1 MTNLSKNAKTDVLV
15 HVVGGEEASKRK
27 VVQQLQE
34 PEHSK
39 KSHPFWTGKLLDD
52 DKGLN
57 FRQLLL
63 LTGLSVGAVCLST
76 IEHKPSCVH
85 IEGNNNTVVVEG
97 VSAPSCVSPSRVKP

>member
-15 HVVGGEEASKRK
+15 HVVGEEEASKRK

-34 PEHSK
+34 PENSK

-52 DKGLN
+52 EGLN

-63 LTGLSVGAVCLST
+63 LTGLAVGAVCLST
-76 IEHKPSCVH
+76 VEHKPSCVH

-97 VSAPSCVSPSRVKP
+97 VSAEACVASSRVKP